1 MKYGENHKTVAF
13 FGIALTLKLSKTKTD
28 WSIWKIKKPGDS
40 LTFKSK
46 MFLLDLVLRPTVYEL
61 WPLF

>member
-13 FGIALTLKLSKTKTD
+13 FGIALTLKLSKTKTN

-40 LTFKSK
+40 LTF
-46 MFLLDLVLRPTVYEL
+46 
-61 WPLF
+61 